1 MNCSGC
7 FPEYQPN
14 QQAHMEQGGCL
25 WCDYAEENL
34 ELQFDGELASL
45 FDEHPVIFETKETE
59 KPSIKRNL
67 DPFFEKEETV
77 SEATISSS
85 NNTECCICFEN
96 INKNKNNCVTECG
109 HIFCLKCLMTSF
121 AHDNT
126 SCPCCRQEL
135 IDPLEDKNEDDEYI
149 NITDDDDDDE
159 HDDEDENDDAECP
172 VEEIAE
178 RLTANGYTFQSVLSL
193 LLGRYPKGESDLAIF
208 ELNKKFDV
216 ILEEADNEALE
227 QNAMGMEDTRAN
239 VEVK

>member
-25 WCDYAEENL
+25 WCDYADENL
-34 ELQFDGELASL
+34 QLQFEGELASL
-45 FDEHPVIFETKETE
+45 FDENPVILETE
-59 KPSIKRNL
+59 ESYVRRNL
-67 DPFFEKEETV
+67 DPFFEKEESV

-85 NNTECCICFEN
+85 ENTQCCICFEN

-135 IDPLEDKNEDDEYI
+135 IDPPEDKNDEDDDEEYITDEDEDDE
-149 NITDDDDDDE
+149 DDE
-159 HDDEDENDDAECP
+159 PECP

-178 RLTANGYTFQSVLSL
+178 RLIANGYTLQSVLSL

-208 ELNKKFDV
+208 ELNKKFDI
-216 ILEEADNEALE
+216 ILDEADNEALE
-227 QNAMGMEDTRAN
+227 QNAMGMEDIRIN

>member
-25 WCDYAEENL
+25 WCDYADENL
-34 ELQFDGELASL
+34 QLQFEGELASL
-45 FDEHPVIFETKETE
+45 FDENPVILETE
-59 KPSIKRNL
+59 ESYVRRNL
-67 DPFFEKEETV
+67 DPFFEKEESV

-85 NNTECCICFEN
+85 ENTQCCICFEN

-135 IDPLEDKNEDDEYI
+135 IDPPEDKN
-149 NITDDDDDDE
+149 DDDDE
-159 HDDEDENDDAECP
+159 EYITDEDEDDEDDEDDEPECP

-178 RLTANGYTFQSVLSL
+178 RLIANGYTLQSVLSL

-208 ELNKKFDV
+208 ELNKKFDI
-216 ILEEADNEALE
+216 ILDEADNEALE
-227 QNAMGMEDTRAN
+227 QNAMGMEDIRIN

>member
-25 WCDYAEENL
+25 WCDYADENL
-34 ELQFDGELASL
+34 QLQFEGELASL
-45 FDEHPVIFETKETE
+45 FDENPVILETE
-59 KPSIKRNL
+59 ESYVRRNL
-67 DPFFEKEETV
+67 DPFFEKEESV

-85 NNTECCICFEN
+85 ENTQCCICFEN

-135 IDPLEDKNEDDEYI
+135 IDPPEDKN
-149 NITDDDDDDE
+149 DDDDE
-159 HDDEDENDDAECP
+159 EYITDEDEDEDEDDEDDEPECP

-178 RLTANGYTFQSVLSL
+178 RLIANGYTLQSVLSL

-208 ELNKKFDV
+208 ELNKKFDI
-216 ILEEADNEALE
+216 ILDEADNEALE
-227 QNAMGMEDTRAN
+227 QNAMGMEDIRIN

>member
-25 WCDYAEENL
+25 WCDYADENL
-34 ELQFDGELASL
+34 QLQFEGELASL
-45 FDEHPVIFETKETE
+45 FDENPVILETE
-59 KPSIKRNL
+59 ESSVRRNL
-67 DPFFEKEETV
+67 DPFFEKEESV

-85 NNTECCICFEN
+85 DNTECCICFEN

-135 IDPLEDKNEDDEYI
+135 IDPPEDKNDE
-149 NITDDDDDDE
+149 DDDE
-159 HDDEDENDDAECP
+159 EYITDEDDDEDEDEDDEAECP

-178 RLTANGYTFQSVLSL
+178 RLIANGYTLQSVLSL

-208 ELNKKFDV
+208 ELNKKFDI
-216 ILEEADNEALE
+216 ILDEADNEALE
-227 QNAMGMEDTRAN
+227 QNAMGMEDIRILM
-239 VEVK
+239 